1 MNSEE
6 HRDGQSTSKIRTRLK
21 RAIAELWTVFP
32 ECVHAYVPQK
42 RHLEGVADS
51 VATHDDRHTGVQD
64 FVPLSGKESERRRA
78 LRDASERDLIQLRGG
93 RNISDLGFDRESWRA
108 LKDLSIR
115 VDSEGVAAP
124 RAVLMMDNGSEGDVA
139 SRNSSTGFYGE
150 GEAISEED
158 SDALFVGRQL
168 GGVQEPLDWLPAANG
183 HWCLPGKPFPL
194 LAFHYCESFFACL
207 VFCKRKVESAL
218 RRLILFAP

>member
-21 RAIAELWTVFP
+21 RAIAELWTIFP
-32 ECVHAYVPQK
+32 ECVHAHVPPK

-51 VATHDDRHTGVQD
+51 VATHDDRHAGVQD

-78 LRDASERDLIQLRGG
+78 LRDASGRGFIQLRGG

-108 LKDLSIR
+108 LNDQSIR
-115 VDSEGVAAP
+115 MKREGVAAS
-124 RAVLMMDNGSEGDVA
+124 RAVFMMDNSSEGYVA
-139 SRNSSTGFYGE
+139 LSDSSTRFDVE
-150 GEAISEED
+150 GEAINEED

-168 GGVQEPLDWLPAANG
+168 GGGKEPLDWLPAANG

-194 LAFHYCESFFACL
+194 LAFHYCESFGACL
-207 VFCKRKVESAL
+207 VFSERTLESAL
-218 RRLILFAP
+218 RCLDFFAP